1 MRNDRL
7 IPGTI
12 LVIIGI
18 VFLLDNFGVIDFSW
32 WSFISLWPI
41 LLIMGGVNLVFA
53 HNKSAWATTLKI
65 LVLIAGMSI
74 LIVDGLTHHSDNWQ
88 GWRFHWKRD
97 YTDNDDNNIDTA
109 DVVDTASGGS
119 FVKNG
124 EISTY
129 RQAYKPGTTSATLNI
144 TGGATKYVLNGA
156 TDQLFEATTKDH
168 IMNYSLKGSL
178 DSTSATIDFD
188 MTTTHKHGVVFNWGH
203 NKESRADI
211 KLNSNPEWEINIES
225 GASAADFDLS
235 YFKVKKLSIQGGA
248 ASYDVKLGQPL
259 KNTDIEIQTGAAS
272 VTIRIPQNAACHI
285 TTDTGL
291 SSKKF
296 DGFDKKD
303 DDVYETPGFDK
314 AANQMKISIE
324 GGMSDFK
331 VIRY

>member
-1 MRNDRL
+1 MRSDRL

-32 WSFISLWPI
+32 WSFVSLWPI
-41 LLIMGGVNLVFA
+41 LLIIGGVNLVFA

-65 LVLIAGMSI
+65 LVLVAGMSI
-74 LIVDGLTHHSDNWQ
+74 LIVDGLTHHSDNWP

-97 YTDNDDNNIDTA
+97 YTDNDDNNIDTT
-109 DVVDTASGGS
+109 DVVDTANGGS
-119 FVKNG
+119 VERSG
-124 EISTY
+124 ESSTY

-178 DSTSATIDFD
+178 DSTSAVIDFD
-188 MTTTHKHGVVFNWGH
+188 MTTHKHGVRFNFGK
-203 NKESRADI
+203 NRQSRADI

-235 YFKVKKLSIQGGA
+235 NFKVKKLSIQGGA

-296 DGFDKKD
+296 DGFNKKD

-314 AANQMKISIE
+314 ATNQMKISIE

>member
-1 MRNDRL
+1 
-7 IPGTI
+7 
-12 LVIIGI
+12 
-18 VFLLDNFGVIDFSW
+18 LLDNFGVIDFSW
-32 WSFISLWPI
+32 WSFFSLWPI

-53 HNKSAWATTLKI
+53 HNKSNWATALKI
-65 LVLIAGMSI
+65 VVLVAGMSI
-74 LIVDGLTHHSDNWQ
+74 LIVDGLTHHTDNWQ

-97 YTDNDDNNIDTA
+97 YDDNNNIDTA

-119 FVKNG
+119 IVKSG
-124 EISTY
+124 ETSIY
-129 RQAYKPGTTSATLNI
+129 RQEYKPGITSATLNI
-144 TGGATKYVLNGA
+144 SGGATKYVLNGS

-168 IMNYSLKGSL
+168 IMNYSLRTTL
-178 DSTSATIDFD
+178 DSTNANIDFD
-188 MTTTHKHGVVFNWGH
+188 MVTHKRRVVFNWGR

-211 KLNSNPEWEINIES
+211 KLNPNPEWEINIES

-235 YFKVKKLSIQGGA
+235 NFKVKKLSIQGGA

-259 KNTDIEIQTGAAS
+259 KNTDIEIQTGAAT
-272 VTIRIPQNAACHI
+272 VTIRIPQKAACHI

-314 AANQMKISIE
+314 ATNQMKISIE